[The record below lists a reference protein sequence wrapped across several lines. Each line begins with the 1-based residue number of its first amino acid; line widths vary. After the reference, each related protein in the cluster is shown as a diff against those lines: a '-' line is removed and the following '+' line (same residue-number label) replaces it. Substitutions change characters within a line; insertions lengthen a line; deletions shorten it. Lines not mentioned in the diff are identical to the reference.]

1 MKERSKERKKKR
13 DKKKKNKRKQQKKK
27 RLVWKK
33 ERSFVPIGRCSL
45 AAETKVFN
53 ELIGFTI

>member
-13 DKKKKNKRKQQKKK
+13 DKKNERKQQKKK

-33 ERSFVPIGRCSL
+33 ERSFVPISRCSL

>member
-13 DKKKKNKRKQQKKK
+13 DKKNERKQQKKK

>member
-1 MKERSKERKKKR
+1 MKERSKEGKKKR
-13 DKKKKNKRKQQKKK
+13 DKKKIKGNSKKKK
-27 RLVWKK
+27 RLEWKK

>member
-13 DKKKKNKRKQQKKK
+13 DKKMKGNKKK

>member
-13 DKKKKNKRKQQKKK
+13 DKKKNERKQQKK

>member
-1 MKERSKERKKKR
+1 MKERSKERKKKKR
-13 DKKKKNKRKQQKKK
+13 KKNERKKKI
-27 RLVWKK
+27 LVWKK
-33 ERSFVPIGRCSL
+33 KRSFVPIGRCSL